1 MVNYILKKT
10 KAESCPYKAEYHRK
24 LKNGA
29 RASVGLLR
37 KI

>member
-10 KAESCPYKAEYHRK
+10 KAESYPYEAEYRRK